1 MVKQLILEKI
11 NIENQDIS
19 YHVFGNGEIEI
30 VIEMGLG
37 AVVGEWWHIA
47 ESLSSKY
54 TVLLYE
60 RGRNISISRYPMNIA
75 KELFLLLEA
84 LQRKDKIIIL
94 SHSQGGLYAQ
104 QFARMYRDMV
114 RGIVFMDP
122 LSANDN
128 KYKEAFT
135 SIEEQKKS
143 GFDKSKNFVIMK
155 KMASMHLGFLIKILM
170 KKAPPFYYYNG
181 FSKEAKKYILSELT
195 KVSLHD
201 ASLEEYRL
209 AHDENE
215 INNLKNKWDFPEIP
229 IVLITHGQ
237 EFEIMEIMDFGQ
249 TTYEFAK
256 RVEDLWQE
264 LMKDYLSFSTQSY
277 LLVSNNSGHYI
288 HLSDFELVKKAIEMI
303 VNRND

>member
-1 MVKQLILEKI
+1 M
-11 NIENQDIS
+11 
-19 YHVFGNGEIEI
+19 
-30 VIEMGLG
+30 
-37 AVVGEWWHIA
+37 AC
-47 ESLSSKY
+47 
-54 TVLLYE
+54 
-60 RGRNISISRYPMNIA
+60 YPRNIA

-84 LQRKDKIIIL
+84 LPRKDKIIIL

-114 RGIVFMDP
+114 RGIVFIDP

-128 KYKEAFT
+128 KYKEVFT

-237 EFEIMEIMDFGQ
+237 EFEIREIMDFGQ

-256 RVEDLWQE
+256 RVEDLCQE
-264 LMKDYLSFSTQSY
+264 LMKDYLSFST
-277 LLVSNNSGHYI
+277 
-288 HLSDFELVKKAIEMI
+288 
-303 VNRND
+303 

>member
-1 MVKQLILEKI
+1 MKKQLILKKI
-11 NIENQDIS
+11 NIGNQDIS

-37 AVVGEWWHIA
+37 AVAGEWWHIA

-60 RGRNISISRYPMNIA
+60 RGRNISISRSPMNIA

-84 LQRKDKIIIL
+84 LPCKDKIIIL

-114 RGIVFMDP
+114 RGIVFLDP

-128 KYKEAFT
+128 KYKEVFN

-195 KVSLHD
+195 KV
-201 ASLEEYRL
+201 
-209 AHDENE
+209 
-215 INNLKNKWDFPEIP
+215 
-229 IVLITHGQ
+229 
-237 EFEIMEIMDFGQ
+237 
-249 TTYEFAK
+249 
-256 RVEDLWQE
+256 
-264 LMKDYLSFSTQSY
+264 
-277 LLVSNNSGHYI
+277 
-288 HLSDFELVKKAIEMI
+288 
-303 VNRND
+303 